1 MIMSF
6 RINTN
11 VPSVAA
17 QRSLSK
23 TVSAQEKALQKLAS
37 GSRINSSA
45 DDAAGLAISEKMKGH
60 VRSLKQADRN
70 TNDGISLVQV
80 AEGSLN
86 EINSILVRLREL
98 SVQAASD
105 TIGDT
110 ERGFSDVEFQ
120 QLKSEIQRITQ
131 TTEFNGSKLLNGQG
145 DKLDFQV
152 GIFNNGFEDRVSYDQ
167 EKLNT
172 TINSL
177 GMGDTGVTHKES
189 AQTNLNTIDDAIGIV
204 AANRADL
211 GATQNRL
218 VSASQGIQYF
228 VENLSAARSR
238 ISDTDYAEVTAENAK
253 LNILQSSGT
262 AVLTQA
268 NVMGQNALRLIGG

>member
-1 MIMSF
+1 
-6 RINTN
+6 
-11 VPSVAA
+11 
-17 QRSLSK
+17 
-23 TVSAQEKALQKLAS
+23 
-37 GSRINSSA
+37 
-45 DDAAGLAISEKMKGH
+45 
-60 VRSLKQADRN
+60 
-70 TNDGISLVQV
+70 
-80 AEGSLN
+80 
-86 EINSILVRLREL
+86 
-98 SVQAASD
+98 
-105 TIGDT
+105 
-110 ERGFSDVEFQ
+110 
-120 QLKSEIQRITQ
+120 
-131 TTEFNGSKLLNGQG
+131 
-145 DKLDFQV
+145 
-152 GIFNNGFEDRVSYDQ
+152 
-167 EKLNT
+167 
-172 TINSL
+172 
-177 GMGDTGVTHKES
+177 MGDTGVTHKES

>member
-1 MIMSF
+1 MSF

>member
-1 MIMSF
+1 MSF

-23 TVSAQEKALQKLAS
+23 TVSAQEKALQKMAS

-80 AEGSLN
+80 AEGGLN
-86 EINSILVRLREL
+86 EINSILIRLREL

-131 TTEFNGSKLLNGQG
+131 TTEFNGTKLLNGQG

-172 TINSL
+172 TLDSL
-177 GMGDTGVTHKES
+177 GMGEIGVTHKES
-189 AQTNLNTIDDAIGIV
+189 AQTNLKSIDDAIGVV

-218 VSASQGIQYF
+218 VSASRGIQYF